1 MVLSTVISQL
11 VYTFGGSA
19 FPGATSSMIIE
30 VIPFFHIM
38 AVEIVARVGEEN
50 PHQAMATVMVAFA
63 LSSILT
69 GLAFLIF
76 GLLKLGSVIGFF
88 PRHILVGC
96 VTSMASV
103 LPLQHTNPE

>member
-1 MVLSTVISQL
+1 MFLSVSFGFAPLVLFVRSLSLSLAFRTIISQL

-38 AVEIVARVGEEN
+38 AAEIVARVGDGEGSDKVII
-50 PHQAMATVMVAFA
+50 ATTMVAFA

-69 GLAFLIF
+69 G
-76 GLLKLGSVIGFF
+76 KLTCDS
-88 PRHILVGC
+88 
-96 VTSMASV
+96 
-103 LPLQHTNPE
+103 E